1 MCTMQ
6 VNGDSSAGNDQIPDL
21 HTLVDPFP
29 SLIHTARPDGYIDFV
44 NLSYAGRARAVIA
57 ECSLPRL
64 SADFDRN
71 RR

>member
-44 NLSYAGRARAVIA
+44 NL
-57 ECSLPRL
+57 PRL